1 MQQREERFFRLHLST
16 QYWHLGDHNGHDSF
30 WGKMI
35 IIMMVLLMICCEN
48 GLDMHDLGNTV
59 IQKKLNRLD
68 IIFQGHDVEG

>member
-16 QYWHLGDHNGHDSF
+16 QYWHLNDHD
-30 WGKMI
+30 WLLGKMI
-35 IIMMVLLMICCEN
+35 FIMMVFLMICCEN

-59 IQKKLNRLD
+59 IQKELNRLD